1 MFNLANWI
9 EQNLISGVANGVFA
23 RERVAIMAL
32 DYMLKG
38 ILSNEAV
45 ERIALATV
53 YIPEPDPVDLPEETD
68 PEEIPEEVE
77 PEEEV

>member
-9 EQNLISGVANGVFA
+9 EQNLITGVANGVFA

-38 ILSNEAV
+38 IISNEAV

-53 YIPEPDPVDLPEETD
+53 YVPEPADLPDLAELPD
-68 PEEIPEEVE
+68 PEPESEIEG
-77 PEEEV
+77 

>member
-53 YIPEPDPVDLPEETD
+53 FVPEET
-68 PEEIPEEVE
+68 PEIE